1 MSQRDEDDEV
11 EAGAPAPRRAGLPV
25 DVHRLLR
32 ALRRGRLWI
41 AATGVIG
48 AVIGLL
54 VAKLVITHTFE
65 ATASIRYEGL
75 PGQQM
80 HEAQS
85 NLPSLV
91 SIAQS
96 EATMSALRRRM
107 GQDEV
112 SIDAMRRLVEIE
124 ADNGSGLVSF
134 TTSAETR
141 ERAAAMA
148 NALVEIFLE
157 HHRERRRAELNREI
171 ASLDERI
178 VAANGE
184 LGEARRRYDRFR
196 EANRITDLSAEQE
209 QAITQAAALRSEADL
224 AEAEVQALEARV
236 RQLRTAVA
244 RTPRMEAVS
253 SGASDRSRRL
263 TELSARLAEMRAS
276 LSDEHP
282 QVQAVRRQIEALS
295 RSRGAS
301 TSTRMEVS
309 GLYQQAQTNLATA
322 ETELETARR
331 RHEALERN
339 AEQAQQRTNRFSAI
353 EGQAATL
360 LAQVNVKEAL
370 VTELAES
377 KARREDQLRDVETGF
392 RTVAEALPPEDA
404 VPTKKKYLVAAGVP
418 LAFVLVAVG
427 LLLGRELRGFF
438 VETPAE
444 VAWWGNGPVV
454 GTTKWP
460 RDARALIDLVAGMDD
475 CTPEARGTMLIVAAS
490 GEDRELAGEIA
501 TQINQDWGA
510 ASFFDV
516 PLAGILPAARIL
528 PSSASPA
535 EPPAADAELEELEGP
550 DLEPLEDDPLDGGPP
565 DGGPAI
571 GEAEDRRAGAMLAWP
586 AEDPYLG
593 SGAEALST
601 YAPAPRDLE
610 EPTERLIC
618 TAWSGASEGP
628 ALRRAARLA
637 DRVLVVVTSNT
648 LRAIEL
654 SQMKARLGRS
664 EAVGY
669 VLVGVSDEVARL
681 PDRAGDV
688 RAFWGGGAAA

>member
-1 MSQRDEDDEV
+1 MSHKDDDDEV
-11 EAGAPAPRRAGLPV
+11 GAGARAPRRAGLPV
-25 DVHRLLR
+25 DAHRLAG
-32 ALRRGRLWI
+32 ALRRGRWWI
-41 AATGVIG
+41 TATAVIG
-48 AVIGLL
+48 AVVGLL
-54 VAKLVITHTFE
+54 VGKLAVAHTYE
-65 ATASIRYEGL
+65 ATASIRFEGL
-75 PGQQM
+75 PGQEI

-91 SIAQS
+91 SIAHS
-96 EATMSALRRRM
+96 EATMSALRSRM
-107 GQDEV
+107 GWGEV
-112 SIDAMRRLVEIE
+112 SIDAIRRMVEIE

-134 TTSAETR
+134 TTSAESR

-148 NALVEIFLE
+148 NALVAIFLE

-184 LGEARRRYDRFR
+184 LGEARRRYDQFR
-196 EANRITDLSAEQE
+196 EVNRITDLSAEQE

-236 RQLRTAVA
+236 RQLRAAVA

-263 TELSARLAEMRAS
+263 SELSARLAEMRAS

-282 QVQAVRRQIEALS
+282 QVQALRRQIDALS

-309 GLYQQAQTNLATA
+309 GLYQQMQTNLATA

-331 RHEALERN
+331 RHEALARN
-339 AEQAQQRTNRFSAI
+339 ADQAQQRTNRFSAI

-370 VTELAES
+370 VTELAQA
-377 KARREDQLRDVETGF
+377 KARSEDQLRDVQTGF

-404 VPTKKKYLVAAGVP
+404 VPSKKKYLVAAGIP
-418 LAFVLVAVG
+418 LALVLVVVG
-427 LLLGRELRGFF
+427 VLFSRELRGFF
-438 VETPAE
+438 VQTPAE

-454 GTTKWP
+454 GATKWP
-460 RDARALIDLVAGMDD
+460 RDPSALVDLVADLDD
-475 CTPEARGTMLIVAAS
+475 CTPEARGTMLVVAAS
-490 GEDRELAGEIA
+490 GADRDLAGEIA

-510 ASFFDV
+510 PAFFDV
-516 PLAGILPAARIL
+516 PLAGILPAARTL
-528 PSSASPA
+528 PSSASRSEEV
-535 EPPAADAELEELEGP
+535 EPEPAAAGEEPVRE
-550 DLEPLEDDPLDGGPP
+550 EDDEVDEPRYE
-565 DGGPAI
+565 
-571 GEAEDRRAGAMLAWP
+571 EAEDDGLGAMLAWP
-586 AEDPYLG
+586 AEDPEPPP
-593 SGAEALST
+593 GADRLAA
-601 YAPAPRDLE
+601 YAPAPRDLD
-610 EPTERLIC
+610 EPAERLVC
-618 TAWSGASEGP
+618 TAWSGSSEGQ

-637 DRVLVVVTSNT
+637 DRVLVVVTSNAM
-648 LRAIEL
+648 RAIEL
-654 SQMKARLGRS
+654 AQMKARLGRTD
-664 EAVGY
+664 AVAY
-669 VLVGVSDEVARL
+669 VLVGVSDDVARL

-688 RAFWGGGAAA
+688 QAFWAGGAPS

>member
-41 AATGVIG
+41 AAMGVIG

-54 VAKLVITHTFE
+54 VAKLVITHTYE

-134 TTSAETR
+134 TTSAETS

-171 ASLDERI
+171 TSLDERI

-236 RQLRTAVA
+236 RQLRAAVA

-370 VTELAES
+370 VTELAQA

-510 ASFFDV
+510 TSLFDV
-516 PLAGILPAARIL
+516 PLAGILPAARVL
-528 PSSASPA
+528 PSSGSPT
-535 EPPAADAELEELEGP
+535 EPRAGAADAELEDLDGA
-550 DLEPLEDDPLDGGPP
+550 DLEPLEDGPVEGAP
-565 DGGPAI
+565 
-571 GEAEDRRAGAMLAWP
+571 DRRAGAMLAWP

-593 SGAEALST
+593 AGAEALST

-688 RAFWGGGAAA
+688 RSFWGGGAAA